1 MTENAPTTQ
10 EPSKPKSHGDGYKN
24 KCEKLPD
31 PPPIPEL
38 PPVKEC
44 PQPCCCPQPP
54 GGPPSNCLDD
64 LIKSQTRIVKKADR
78 ANDFVKELTAIQ
90 GDVTTALGTYTQARY
105 KELLK
110 AWLEQDKAIVELV
123 RKLVCAVPCW
133 ECLLECRL
141 CPQLTEIR
149 RLEDRLNGTGELTT
163 QVFSLLDLQYWHQRN
178 VFNMQGRVD
187 RIKNVAAAW
196 KDPSGALGTALEADA
211 KLIEDTQKIIATDSA
226 KAVYDIFMTLI
237 PRHWAIRPR
246 DGDAAHASKI
256 DMRFV
261 HICECSQG
269 NKDCACDDGDPD
281 DCCGPDVGILTLR
294 QRLVGPLPYI
304 VDPAQFPDIICC
316 LTRERLRP
324 ASDQLADAQ
333 AELAAATDDVQKT
346 QALIG
351 DKTKAIETTFRAE
364 LPNPID
370 CKDYTPKKKPP
381 QQQPPQGGGN
391 CGPEQTQPEGAQPRA
406 R

>member
-1 MTENAPTTQ
+1 LT
-10 EPSKPKSHGDGYKN
+10 
-24 KCEKLPD
+24 
-31 PPPIPEL
+31 
-38 PPVKEC
+38 
-44 PQPCCCPQPP
+44 
-54 GGPPSNCLDD
+54 
-64 LIKSQTRIVKKADR
+64 
-78 ANDFVKELTAIQ
+78 ELTAIQ

-105 KELLK
+105 KDLLK
-110 AWLEQDKAIVELV
+110 TWLDQDKAIVELV

-178 VFNMQGRVD
+178 VANMQGRVD
-187 RIKNVAAAW
+187 RINNVLKAW
-196 KDPSGALGTALEADA
+196 KDPSATLGTSLDANA
-211 KLIEDTQKIIATDSA
+211 KLIDDTQKIIATDSA
-226 KAVYDIFMTLI
+226 KAVYDTFMTLI

-256 DMRFV
+256 DMQFV
-261 HICECSQG
+261 HICECSKG
-269 NKDCACDDGDPD
+269 NQDCACDDGDPD

-316 LTRERLRP
+316 LSRERLWP
-324 ASDQLADAQ
+324 ASDQLAHAQ
-333 AELAAATDDVQKT
+333 AELAAATDDVKKA

-351 DKTKAIETTFRAE
+351 DKTKAIEANFRAE

-370 CKDYTPKKKPP
+370 CKEYTPKKMPPP
-381 QQQPPQGGGN
+381 QPTPPEGGG
-391 CGPEQTQPEGAQPRA
+391 CPPEPKQPEGGYPSEPKQSDTRQRA